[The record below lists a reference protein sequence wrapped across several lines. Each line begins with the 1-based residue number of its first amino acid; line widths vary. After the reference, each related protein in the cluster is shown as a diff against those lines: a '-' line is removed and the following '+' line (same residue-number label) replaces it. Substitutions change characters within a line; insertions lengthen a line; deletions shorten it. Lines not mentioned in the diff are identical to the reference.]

1 VGAIHDSVMLI
12 AVHDVG
18 HTHLARTLSNL
29 AFQSYRVLKIF
40 PGQLYSWSRFL
51 EHVGPR
57 DFLRHLEHGSTFQ
70 RGLPSDSELRDLETA
85 DIFSSVLRDG
95 SVTEATSISKDFVFV
110 PLTDGCTL
118 TRVKE
123 KLPIFSPHH
132 YTSGI
137 LNGSY
142 STRSPVFQLKWTI
155 SWYS

>member
-1 VGAIHDSVMLI
+1 MGAIHDSVMLI

-57 DFLRHLEHGSTFQ
+57 DFLRHSEHGSTFQ
-70 RGLPSDSELRDLETA
+70 RGLPSDSELGDLETA

-95 SVTEATSISKDFVFV
+95 SVTEADVNIEKLRLCSSNGWLHSDTCQGETTYFFPS
-110 PLTDGCTL
+110 PLHEWYIEWKLFDTL
-118 TRVKE
+118 TQC
-123 KLPIFSPHH
+123 S
-132 YTSGI
+132 
-137 LNGSY
+137 N
-142 STRSPVFQLKWTI
+142 
-155 SWYS
+155 